1 MITPNEYVKAI
12 EDLLKA
18 AFPGEPVYPELVPQ
32 DFDRPGNEVECVGFS
47 ADAQISADAI
57 DTEVKMII
65 RTFVTVDAYHNSQF
79 SELYRRAMV
88 ILGLFAGGFI
98 YVSDP
103 DTGEKRAPKVSAA
116 GVPPPG
122 KDFAE
127 VHLTFRLQLARTD
140 FFPPE
145 MLPLMEQL
153 HMEMTAN

>member
-1 MITPNEYVKAI
+1 MITPNEYGNAI

-18 AFPGEPVYPELVPQ
+18 AFPGEPVYRDLVPE
-32 DFDRPGNEVECVGFS
+32 DFDRPSSEVECVGFS
-47 ADAQISADAI
+47 ANAQISADAI
-57 DTEVKMII
+57 DTEVQMIV

-88 ILGLFAGGFI
+88 ILGLFADGFI
-98 YVSDP
+98 FVSDS

-116 GVPPPG
+116 GVPVTG

-127 VHLTFRLQLARTD
+127 VHLTFRLQLARAD
-140 FFPPE
+140 FAPPAT
-145 MLPLMEQL
+145 LPVMEDL

>member
-32 DFDRPGNEVECVGFS
+32 DFDRPSNEVECVGFS

-79 SELYRRAMV
+79 SALYRRAMV
-88 ILGLFAGGFI
+88 ILGLCAGGFI

-103 DTGEKRAPKVSAA
+103 DTGARRAPKMSAA
-116 GVPPPG
+116 GVPVTG

-127 VHLTFRLQLARTD
+127 IHVTFRLQLARAD
-140 FFPPE
+140 VFPPE
-145 MLPLMEQL
+145 TLPVMEHL
-153 HMEMTAN
+153 HMEMMAN